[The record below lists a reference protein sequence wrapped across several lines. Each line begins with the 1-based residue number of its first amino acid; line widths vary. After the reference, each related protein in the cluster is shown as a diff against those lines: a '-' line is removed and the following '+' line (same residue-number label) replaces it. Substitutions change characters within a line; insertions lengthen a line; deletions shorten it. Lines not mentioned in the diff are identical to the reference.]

1 MSDLESIWAKAP
13 VCGEGSDSG
22 EAYSNVPVFPDR
34 AREFTM
40 SWDVPKSDNIARGIS
55 LPWSHVNRTFPGFRS
70 RCNMDLLCLSD
81 SQNPESLTESPHT
94 KNASPAVTSRNKLF
108 TSSAPNR

>member
-1 MSDLESIWAKAP
+1 MSDLESICARTP

-34 AREFTM
+34 VREFTM
-40 SWDVPKSDNIARGIS
+40 SCDVPKSDSIARGIS
-55 LPWSHVNRTFPGFRS
+55 FPWSHVNNTFPGFRS

-81 SQNPESLTESPHT
+81 GQNAESSEICHST

-108 TSSAPNR
+108 TSSAPSR